1 MNGQLVPVMARSLSA
16 SSCSVA
22 EGVTEDG
29 IMDDSAD
36 IPVARDGMTPPV
48 RRRA

>member
-1 MNGQLVPVMARSLSA
+1 VNGQLVPVMARSLSA

-22 EGVTEDG
+22 DGVTEDG